1 MENGDKN
8 PENTGENVFD
18 SIQKKLKQGD
28 TLEHALNGVDPADL
42 YLFFTQQYQLLS
54 GKYDSL
60 IEQLNKATTLFS
72 RGDKDAISRIER
84 IMNLMTS
91 NMAFIK
97 QIVQIEDA
105 NNDKLLEQERI
116 NQKQEL
122 QFSSMMDKQNRFA
135 QSLKNMDA
143 NTRAILKEIEQLK
156 ANDRKHDNFRFR
168 VLAVASIVT
177 GVVVWLMTGDNFAKL
192 VIIVN
197 EITEKCQ

>member
-1 MENGDKN
+1 MGNDNKESEK
-8 PENTGENVFD
+8 PGENVLD

-28 TLEHALNGVDPADL
+28 TLEQALNGVDPKDL

-54 GKYDSL
+54 GKYESL
-60 IEQLNKATTLFS
+60 TEQLNKVTTLFS
-72 RGDKDAISRIER
+72 RGDKDVIARIER

-122 QFSSMMDKQNRFA
+122 QFSSMADKQNRFS

-156 ANDRKHDNFRFR
+156 ANDQKHDNFRFR

-192 VIIVN
+192 VIIIN
-197 EITEKCQ
+197 EITGK

>member
-1 MENGDKN
+1 MGNDNKESEN
-8 PENTGENVFD
+8 PGENVLD

-28 TLEHALNGVDPADL
+28 TLEQALNGVDPKDL

-54 GKYDSL
+54 GKYESL
-60 IEQLNKATTLFS
+60 TEQLNKVSTLYS
-72 RGDKDAISRIER
+72 RGDKDAIARIER

-122 QFSSMMDKQNRFA
+122 QFSSMMDKQNRFS

-156 ANDRKHDNFRFR
+156 ANDQKHDNFRFR

-197 EITEKCQ
+197 EITGK

>member
-1 MENGDKN
+1 
-8 PENTGENVFD
+8 
-18 SIQKKLKQGD
+18 
-28 TLEHALNGVDPADL
+28 
-42 YLFFTQQYQLLS
+42 
-54 GKYDSL
+54 
-60 IEQLNKATTLFS
+60 
-72 RGDKDAISRIER
+72 
-84 IMNLMTS
+84 MTS

-122 QFSSMMDKQNRFA
+122 QFSSMMDKQNRFS

-156 ANDRKHDNFRFR
+156 ANDQKHDNFRFR

-192 VIIVN
+192 VIIIN
-197 EITEKCQ
+197 EVTGK

>member
-1 MENGDKN
+1 MENGDKD
-8 PENTGENVFD
+8 PENTGENVLD

-28 TLEHALNGVDPADL
+28 TLEQALNGVDPKDL

-97 QIVQIEDA
+97 QIVQIEDV

-122 QFSSMMDKQNRFA
+122 QFSSMMDRQNRFA

-197 EITEKCQ
+197 EITEQCQ

>member
-1 MENGDKN
+1 MGNDNKESEN
-8 PENTGENVFD
+8 PGENVLD

-28 TLEHALNGVDPADL
+28 TLEQALNGVDPKDL

-54 GKYDSL
+54 GKYESL
-60 IEQLNKATTLFS
+60 TEQLNKVTTLFS
-72 RGDKDAISRIER
+72 RGDKDAIARIER

-122 QFSSMMDKQNRFA
+122 QFSSMMDKQNRFS

-156 ANDRKHDNFRFR
+156 ANDQKHDNFRFR

-192 VIIVN
+192 VIIIN
-197 EITEKCQ
+197 EVTEKMR

>member
-1 MENGDKN
+1 MGNDNKESEN
-8 PENTGENVFD
+8 PGENVLD

-28 TLEHALNGVDPADL
+28 TLEQALNGVDPKDL

-54 GKYDSL
+54 GKYESL
-60 IEQLNKATTLFS
+60 TEQLNKVTTLFS
-72 RGDKDAISRIER
+72 RGDKDVIARIER

-122 QFSSMMDKQNRFA
+122 QFSSMADKQNRFS

-156 ANDRKHDNFRFR
+156 ANDQKHDNFRFR

-192 VIIVN
+192 VIIIN
-197 EITEKCQ
+197 EITGK

>member
-1 MENGDKN
+1 MGNDNKESEN
-8 PENTGENVFD
+8 PGENVLD

-28 TLEHALNGVDPADL
+28 TLEQALNGVDPKDL

-54 GKYDSL
+54 GKYESL
-60 IEQLNKATTLFS
+60 TEQLNKVSTLFS
-72 RGDKDAISRIER
+72 RGDKDAIARIER

-122 QFSSMMDKQNRFA
+122 QFSSMMDKQNRFS

-156 ANDRKHDNFRFR
+156 ANDQKHDNFRFR

-197 EITEKCQ
+197 EITGK

>member
-1 MENGDKN
+1 MGNDNKESEN
-8 PENTGENVFD
+8 PGENVLD

-28 TLEHALNGVDPADL
+28 TLEQALNGVDPKDL

-54 GKYDSL
+54 GKYESL
-60 IEQLNKATTLFS
+60 TEQLNKVTTLFS
-72 RGDKDAISRIER
+72 RGDKDAIARIER

-122 QFSSMMDKQNRFA
+122 QFSSMMDKQNRFS

-156 ANDRKHDNFRFR
+156 ANDQKHDNFRFR

-197 EITEKCQ
+197 EITGK

>member
-1 MENGDKN
+1 MGNDNKESEN
-8 PENTGENVFD
+8 PGENVLD

-28 TLEHALNGVDPADL
+28 TLEQALNGVDPKDL

-54 GKYDSL
+54 GKYESL
-60 IEQLNKATTLFS
+60 TEQLNKVTTLFS
-72 RGDKDAISRIER
+72 RGDKDAIARIER

-122 QFSSMMDKQNRFA
+122 QFSSMMDKQNRFS

-156 ANDRKHDNFRFR
+156 ANDQKHDNFRFR

-192 VIIVN
+192 VIIIN
-197 EITEKCQ
+197 EVTGK

>member
-1 MENGDKN
+1 MENGDKD
-8 PENTGENVFD
+8 PENTGENVLD

-28 TLEHALNGVDPADL
+28 TLEQALNGVDPKDL

-122 QFSSMMDKQNRFA
+122 QFSSMMDRQNRFA

-197 EITEKCQ
+197 EITEQCQ